1 MNLRDGQPVPRFK
14 VDENLPVEA
23 AEALRLAGYDA
34 MTVLDQSL
42 GGTLDGPLAIVCR
55 EEGRALVTLDLDFSN
70 ILTYPPADHP
80 GIIVLRLTHQ
90 DKANVLSTLAAAI
103 PYLSKELLLGRLWI
117 VDEQKIRIRA

>member
-1 MNLRDGQPVPRFK
+1 MKFK

-34 MTVLDQSL
+34 LTVLDQSM

-55 EEGRALVTLDLDFSN
+55 EEGRVLVTLDLDFSN
-70 ILTYPPADHP
+70 IQTYPPSDHP
-80 GIIVLRLTHQ
+80 GIIVLRLMHQ
-90 DKANVLSTLAAAI
+90 DKVHVLKTLAAAI
-103 PYLSKELLLGRLWI
+103 PCLTKEPLEGRLWI

>member
-1 MNLRDGQPVPRFK
+1 MNLRDGQPIPRFK

-42 GGTLDGPLAIVCR
+42 GGTLDGPLASVCR

-70 ILTYPPADHP
+70 IQTYPPSDHP
-80 GIIVLRLTHQ
+80 GIIVLRLAHQ

-103 PYLSKELLLGRLWI
+103 PYLSKEPLLGRLWI